1 MSAKLK
7 KTYSKKI
14 ISMAGIAS
22 MASASIFLCLPAFA
36 LANSNVSSLNQGS
49 MSNQLISSSTEVK
62 ASPNESY
69 PTDDSRLVKGSWL
82 CLNNPN
88 PKCNS

>member
-7 KTYSKKI
+7 KIYSKKI
-14 ISMAGIAS
+14 ISMAG
-22 MASASIFLCLPAFA
+22 MAGASIFLCLPAFA
-36 LANSNVSSLNQGS
+36 LASSNASSLNQGS
-49 MSNQLISSSTEVK
+49 MNNQLISSSTGVK

-69 PTDDSRLVKGSWL
+69 PTDDSRLQKGSWL